1 MFLEEMIPVPLEKL
15 PCWNNPVKAEEL
27 AKVMVLANAPSR
39 FWGRVQVAILRGSEF
54 SGEGKRIMKALLPP
68 NLFIPKRL
76 APTFR

>member
-54 SGEGKRIMKALLPP
+54 SGEGKRIMKDLLPH
-68 NLFIPKRL
+68 NLFIPGKISAHVR
-76 APTFR
+76 

>member
-27 AKVMVLANAPSR
+27 AKVMVLANAP
-39 FWGRVQVAILRGSEF
+39 
-54 SGEGKRIMKALLPP
+54 